1 MRHPG
6 RVLLLALVPVLLL
19 GGAASARGELATT
32 TRVATHD
39 AVPGTF
45 TFVGGGDIALT
56 GDADTRVFDG
66 IRRYLRGGDL
76 VVANLEGALATSGAP
91 KCSGG
96 DGCFTFRGSPAW
108 ADVLRRAGFNVL
120 NVANNHALDYGAE
133 GQSETLT
140 SLRDAGLLE
149 QGLPGQVL
157 HVSLRDIRIA
167 LIGCAP
173 YGWAQS
179 LLDVAGTGRLVG
191 NAARSAD
198 VVIVYMHAGAEGSD
212 ADHVAGDDETYL
224 GEARGNSRAF
234 AHAMIRAGADLV
246 FGSGPHILRGIEWYR
261 SRLIAYSL
269 GNLAGTHTLSTAGSL
284 GRATPAR
291 HARRTRQLPQRVG
304 RTAPAR
310 RRRHA
315 RPGRRCRG
323 RHAHPRAFVRR
334 LRRTGDPHFRRR
346 APRRARSH
354 SRLVDELLA
363 VRQINQE
370 EVSGLA
376 GARPESGRRGYFFTE
391 PSV

>member
-179 LLDVAGTGRLVG
+179 LLDVAGTARLVG

-284 GRATPAR
+284 GASALLRATLDAR
-291 HARRTRQLPQRVG
+291 GNFLNASVVP
-304 RTAPAR
+304 
-310 RRRHA
+310 
-315 RPGRRCRG
+315 
-323 RHAHPRAFVRR
+323 
-334 LRRTGDPHFRRR
+334 LR
-346 APRRARSH
+346 
-354 SRLVDELLA
+354 
-363 VRQINQE
+363 
-370 EVSGLA
+370 LA
-376 GARPESGRRGYFFTE
+376 GVGTPVPDAGAEVATRIRALSYADFGARAIRISAAGRLAAPGHTHVWSTSFSR
-391 PSV
+391 